1 MSRAGRSF
9 FWFGFWVLACG
20 LSLALAPGLMLR
32 VADITVSNDIM
43 LRVFGT
49 VLVYMAVYYFVAG
62 SRNGYTELYR
72 ASVWTRFSAPVV
84 VGLFVIVLKA
94 SPLVFCFTVVD
105 ALGALW
111 TAVALRKDKEAAARA
126 S

>member
-1 MSRAGRSF
+1 
-9 FWFGFWVLACG
+9 
-20 LSLALAPGLMLR
+20 MLKI
-32 VADITVSNDIM
+32 ASITGSSDIM

-49 VLVYMAVYYFVAG
+49 VLVCMAVYYFVTG
-62 SRNGYTELYR
+62 RRDGYSELYR
-72 ASVWTRFSAPVV
+72 ASVSTRPSAPIVM
-84 VGLFVIVLKA
+84 GLFVIVLKA

-111 TAVALRKDKEAAARA
+111 TAVALRKDRDTAARA